1 MKSSLR
7 IKKFALS
14 DNDDRRIIGDDDIQT
29 FAHGHFG
36 SNRWEIRG
44 CEIFSQVRRWKFSLV
59 FWNQGWIQNVQ
70 ELYFE
75 INLDFKVNFMSCL

>member
-14 DNDDRRIIGDDDIQT
+14 DNDDRRIIGDDDIHT

-36 SNRWEIRG
+36 CNR
-44 CEIFSQVRRWKFSLV
+44 
-59 FWNQGWIQNVQ
+59 
-70 ELYFE
+70 
-75 INLDFKVNFMSCL
+75 

>member
-36 SNRWEIRG
+36 SNR
-44 CEIFSQVRRWKFSLV
+44 
-59 FWNQGWIQNVQ
+59 
-70 ELYFE
+70 
-75 INLDFKVNFMSCL
+75 